1 MVADA
6 RTSSTPSGPVTFL
19 FSDIERSTQS
29 LVLIGDERYAEL
41 LQTHRALL
49 RNAFTGH
56 GGTEFATEGD
66 ALFFAFARP
75 SDAMEAALSAQRSI
89 QEHPW
94 PEEFPVRVRIGLHTG
109 EAVVSQGE
117 YVGHNVHKAKR
128 ICDAGH
134 GGQILV
140 SDTTAPLLVPD
151 LPAEASLTDL
161 GPHRLKDLGDA
172 QHLYQLTDEDL
183 RSDFPPLR
191 SLESFTHNLPLQ
203 RSTFIGRDREI
214 AEVRKLLE
222 VHNLVTLAGVGG
234 TGKTRLALQV
244 GAEEIDSYPDGVF
257 LVELASFS
265 DASHIARAVADA
277 LGMMISGGITG
288 STAVPV
294 VDLVVE
300 HLSRRRCLIIL
311 DNCEHLID
319 GCAHLID
326 RVLAQ
331 CPNVAVLATSRETL
345 GVEGEQAWRVP
356 SLSVAEHVRDAE
368 RSEAVRLFAA
378 RAQAVQP
385 SFELTSEN
393 IATVSDICARLDGI
407 PLAIEL
413 AASRVSH
420 LSPQQISERLGD
432 MFRLL
437 TGARRRV
444 HRQQT
449 LEASLDWSYD
459 LLNEYERALLRRLAV
474 FSGTFSLEAAEA
486 ICANDRVVHSSIV
499 DLVGSLVAKS
509 LVLAETHEAETRFR
523 LLEPVRLYAAEH
535 LARAGEADIL
545 RQRHR
550 DHYLEWLES
559 FPIDEATFGFIAFL
573 AFDGEHDNLRAAID
587 WSIAKGD
594 YDIVGR
600 MANRLLTLSWN
611 GGYSDESHRWLTA
624 AVEHANLSDE
634 DLVAAYAGL
643 TACAVLRVDA
653 DARDYAAK
661 AIEVAAG
668 RPFPHQAIARSL
680 GAVFTGVL
688 AEMARDDEMAALTRD
703 WMKKAIAIG
712 AQAGPAWEAFALV
725 LAGQVE
731 LVLRDVETA
740 DRYLQTALETWR
752 VPSISV
758 IGCASA
764 LAVTRHILG
773 DPEGSLVAA
782 RTAAE
787 VEELVWQAGL
797 GSNAMALALAGV
809 DDQVGANAQLALS
822 IRNAM
827 NWGVSLW
834 LNEALVFCGAV
845 AAIQDDPARAS
856 RLFSAGRYLG
866 GAPTMATPFR
876 TGASYALYLH
886 YSPKVRRALEP
897 SVVRETRREGRAMTI
912 DDATAYALEGLYD

>member
-1 MVADA
+1 MVNDA
-6 RTSSTPSGPVTFL
+6 SVSSTPSGPVTFL

-41 LQTHRALL
+41 LQTHRSLL
-49 RNAFTGH
+49 RSAFTGH
-56 GGTEFATEGD
+56 GGVEFGTEGD

-75 SDAMEAALSAQRSI
+75 SDAMEAALTAQRSI

-128 ICDAGH
+128 ICEAGH

-140 SDTTAPLLVPD
+140 SDTTAPLLIPD

-222 VHNLVTLAGVGG
+222 VHSLVTLAGVGG

-244 GAEEIDSYPDGVF
+244 GAEEIDSFPDGVF

-277 LGMMISGGITG
+277 LGMMIGGGITG
-288 STAVPV
+288 SSAIPV

-326 RVLAQ
+326 RVLAH
-331 CPNVAVLATSRETL
+331 CPNVTVLATSRETL

-356 SLSVAEHVRDAE
+356 SLSVAENVWEAE
-368 RSEAVRLFAA
+368 QSESVRLFAA

-385 SFELTSEN
+385 SFEITSDN
-393 IATVSDICARLDGI
+393 IATVRDICARLDGI

-420 LSPQQISERLGD
+420 LSPQQISDRLGD

-444 HRQQT
+444 QRQQT

-459 LLNEYERALLRRLAV
+459 LLDDDERTLLRRLSV
-474 FSGTFSLEAAEA
+474 FSGTFALDAVEA
-486 ICANDRVVHSSIV
+486 ICVNDRVRHGSVV
-499 DLVGSLVAKS
+499 DLLGSLVSKS
-509 LVLAETHEAETRFR
+509 LVLTEADDAETRFR

-535 LARAGEADIL
+535 LARAGESDVL

-550 DHYLEWLES
+550 DHYLTWLQS
-559 FPIDEATFGFIAFL
+559 FPVDEATFGFTAFL
-573 AFDGEHDNLRAAID
+573 AFDKEHDNLRAAID
-587 WSIAKGD
+587 WSIAAGD
-594 YDIVGR
+594 YEIVGR

-643 TACAVLRVDA
+643 TACSVLRVDA

-668 RPFPHQAIARSL
+668 RHFPHEVIARSL

-688 AEMARDDEMAALTRD
+688 AEIARDDQMASLTRD
-703 WMKKAIAIG
+703 WTKKAVAIG
-712 AQAGPAWEAFALV
+712 AQAGPAWEAFARV

-731 LVLRDVETA
+731 LVLRNVETA

-787 VEELVWQAGL
+787 VEELVWISGL
-797 GSNAMALALAGV
+797 GSNSLALALAGV
-809 DDQVGANAQLALS
+809 GDEAGANAQLAQS

-845 AAIQDDPARAS
+845 AAIRNDPARAS

-866 GAPTMATPFR
+866 DAPNMATPFR

-886 YSPKVRRALEP
+886 YSPLVRRALEP

-912 DDATAYALEGLYD
+912 DDATAYALEGLVD